1 MTARHVVLYAGT
13 VGGLGWLVKVALIWE
28 NGGTNTDEGLVAV
41 MFLVGALG
49 LLVASAAAGAWLT
62 ARRPAW
68 LRALAAVGGVVA
80 FLAVFSLLDLVLSP
94 LAEDGSWAKDEVEI
108 VASALLG
115 LALAVVAG
123 RGRQTAVLV

>member
-1 MTARHVVLYAGT
+1 
-13 VGGLGWLVKVALIWE
+13 
-28 NGGTNTDEGLVAV
+28 
-41 MFLVGALG
+41 
-49 LLVASAAAGAWLT
+49 
-62 ARRPAW
+62 
-68 LRALAAVGGVVA
+68 VA
-80 FLAVFSLLDLVLSP
+80 FLVVFSLLDLVLSP